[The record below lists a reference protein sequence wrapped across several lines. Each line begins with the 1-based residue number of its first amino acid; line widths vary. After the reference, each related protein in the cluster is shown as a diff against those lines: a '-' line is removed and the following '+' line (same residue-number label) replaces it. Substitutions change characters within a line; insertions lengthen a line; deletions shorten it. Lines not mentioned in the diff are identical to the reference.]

1 MATQAV
7 GNAATR
13 IEKLRRQINEHD
25 YNYYILAEP
34 AISDEEYDLLVKE
47 LEKLEQENPEL
58 ITPDSPTQRVGK
70 DLTKEFPPVPHKI
83 PMLSLSNTYKEEEL
97 LDFDRRVRDLLSSG
111 EKVEYMVEPKID
123 GASVNLNYVNGYLK
137 TAATRGDGFIGE
149 DITAN
154 VRTIRSIPLKLKT
167 AGGTKGKQKS
177 SLYSL
182 KDFEVRGEIF
192 MKIDDFIKLN
202 KERELRGER
211 LFANPRNSAAGT
223 LKMQDPKIVAKRP
236 LNIFAYSII
245 SLEEELE
252 SQYENLQLLKELGFN
267 TNPLV
272 TLCRNINEV
281 LEACR
286 KLEAKRNSLE
296 YEIDGAVIKV
306 NSVKQQK
313 RLGSIAK
320 SPRWA
325 TAFKF
330 KAKQAYTRIRQI
342 FWSVGRTGTITPIAM
357 FDPVLLAGSTISRA
371 TLHNFDE
378 IRRKDIREG
387 DKVII
392 EKGGDVIPKVVAVV
406 LSERPQNSRQ
416 PKPPEKC
423 PVCGSS
429 IFKPE
434 GEVAYYCENT
444 ECSAQIKGRLAHF
457 SYRGAMDIEGLGD
470 AWISLFVEKGLLR
483 TYADI
488 YSLKDKRD
496 ELTDMERL
504 GEKSVDNLLKSIEK
518 SKSQPFS
525 KVLFALGIRYVG
537 SGAAKKLTDHFSSID
552 ELMNAG
558 EEEMSS
564 IPEIG
569 PSVSSSVKKFFSN
582 KTNLKII
589 EQLKAHGLNFT
600 SVKKK
605 INENFFTNKTF
616 VITGTLSG
624 FSREEASERIIF
636 LGGKVTS
643 SVSSKTDYLISGEN
657 AGSKLSKA
665 RNLGVKILNEE
676 NFKNFLKESGSK

>member
-1 MATQAV
+1 MSTQAV
-7 GNAATR
+7 ENAATK
-13 IEKLRRQINEHD
+13 IEKLRQQINEHD
-25 YNYYILAEP
+25 YNYYILSEP
-34 AISDEEYDLLVKE
+34 TISDEEYDFLVKE
-47 LEKLEQENPEL
+47 LEKLEKENPEL

-70 DLTKEFPPVPHKI
+70 DLTKEFPPVPHKV

-97 LDFDRRVRDLLSSG
+97 LDFDRRVRELLPPG
-111 EKVEYMVEPKID
+111 EKVEYVVEPKID
-123 GASVNLNYVNGYLK
+123 GASVNLNYVGGYLK

-154 VRTIRSIPLKLKT
+154 VRTIRSIPLKLKEV
-167 AGGTKGKQKS
+167 KKRS
-177 SLYSL
+177 SGYSL

-223 LKMQDPKIVAKRP
+223 LKMQDPQIVAKRP

-252 SQYENLQLLKELGFN
+252 SQHENLMLLKELGFN

-272 TLCRNINEV
+272 TLCKSMDEV
-281 LEACR
+281 LDACR
-286 KLEAKRNSLE
+286 KLETKRNSLE

-306 NSVKQQK
+306 NSIRQQK

-342 FWSVGRTGTITPIAM
+342 FWSVGRTGTITPIAF

-371 TLHNFDE
+371 TLHNYDE
-378 IRRKDIREG
+378 IKRKDIREG

-406 LSERPQNSRQ
+406 LTERPANSRR
-416 PKPPEKC
+416 PKPPDKC

-434 GEVAYYCENT
+434 NEVAYYCENT
-444 ECSAQIKGRLAHF
+444 ECSAQIKGRIAHF

-488 YSLKDKRD
+488 YTLKNKRD
-496 ELTDMERL
+496 ELINMERL

-537 SGAAKKLTDHFSSID
+537 AGAAKKLTDHFNLID
-552 ELMNAG
+552 DLINAS
-558 EEEMSS
+558 EEEISS

-569 PSVSSSVKKFFSN
+569 PSISSSVKKFFSN
-582 KTNLKII
+582 KTNLKIV

-600 SVKKK
+600 SVRKK
-605 INENFFTNKTF
+605 IKENFFTNKTF

-624 FSREEASERIIF
+624 FSREEAAERIISF
-636 LGGKVTS
+636 GGKVTS

-665 RNLGVKILNEE
+665 QALGVKILNEE
-676 NFKNFLKESGSK
+676 NFKNYLNESGSK